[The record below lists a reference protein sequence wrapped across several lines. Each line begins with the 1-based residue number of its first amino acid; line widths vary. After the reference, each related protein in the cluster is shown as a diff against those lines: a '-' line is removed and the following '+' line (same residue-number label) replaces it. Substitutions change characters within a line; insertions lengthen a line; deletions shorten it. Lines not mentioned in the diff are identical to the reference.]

1 MIIFFK
7 HSNFEYIKM
16 YKLFVSLRYLRRKK
30 ITFFAIAGVAVGVM
44 TLVVVLSVMNG
55 FDKELRSKIR
65 GTLAHLIV
73 QKRGIYGLNNYKEV
87 IKKIESFEHVKTCA
101 PYIEGP
107 ALLNIRGAKEFTYFK
122 GIDPISEAKVGNFE
136 NYIKPFDNK
145 PQDLLMVH
153 GEKKTPS
160 AFGGIELLRIREGD
174 PETNPE
180 SFIQNG
186 EKIILVSI
194 KGWDK
199 INVKPFI
206 LTGKFKSGMYDVDKN
221 YIYIPLEIAQD
232 LAGSKDS
239 VSGISVR
246 LDDYKNAPLVRERL
260 QRELG
265 FGFYIQTWEEVRGTF
280 LKAVALEK
288 RVMAFILFFIIIVA
302 GFNILAILTMIVF
315 EKSKDIGILKSL
327 GATTKG
333 IMFIFLMNGLFIG
346 LFGSAIGTGVGL
358 AFINRINW
366 IEKTV
371 YNYSGWRPFPPE
383 VYYFNEIP
391 TVVDVKSIIII
402 ISFSIACGVL
412 FSIYPALKAARLDPI
427 ETLRYE

>member
-1 MIIFFK
+1 
-7 HSNFEYIKM
+7 M
-16 YKLFVSLRYLRRKK
+16 YKLFICFRYLRRKK
-30 ITFFAIAGVAVGVM
+30 ITFFAVAGVAVGVM
-44 TLVVVLSVMNG
+44 TLIVVLSVMSG
-55 FDKELRSKIR
+55 FDKELRLKIR
-65 GTLAHLIV
+65 GTLAHIIV
-73 QKRGIYGLNNYKEV
+73 QKRGIYGLNNYEEV
-87 IKKIESFEHVKTCA
+87 IKLIESFEHVKACA

-107 ALLNIRGAKEFTYFK
+107 ALLNVRGAKEFTYFK
-122 GIDPISEAKVGNFE
+122 GIDPEAEAKVGNFE
-136 NYIKPFDNK
+136 NYIKQFGNK
-145 PQDLLMVH
+145 PHDLLTTH

-160 AFGGIELLRIREGD
+160 AFGGIELLRIMEGS
-174 PETNPE
+174 PETSPE

-186 EKIILVSI
+186 EKVVLVSI

-206 LTGKFKSGMYDVDKN
+206 INGKFKSGMYDVDKN
-221 YIYIPLEIAQD
+221 FIYIPLKTAQE
-232 LAGSKDS
+232 LAGTKNS
-239 VSGISVR
+239 VSGISVK
-246 LDDYKNAPLVRERL
+246 LDDFKYAPLVRERL

-265 FGFYIQTWEEVRGTF
+265 YSYFIQTWEESRSTF

-315 EKSKDIGILKSL
+315 EKSKDIGILKAL

-333 IMFIFLMNGLFIG
+333 IMLIFLMNGLLIG
-346 LFGSAIGTGVGL
+346 LIGSAIGVGTGL

-391 TVVDVKSIIII
+391 TVVDIKSIIII
-402 ISFSIACGVL
+402 TSFSIACGVL

>member
-1 MIIFFK
+1 
-7 HSNFEYIKM
+7 M
-16 YKLFVSLRYLRRKK
+16 YKLFISFRYLRRKK
-30 ITFFAIAGVAVGVM
+30 ITFFAVAGVAVGVM
-44 TLVVVLSVMNG
+44 TLIVVLSVMSG
-55 FDKELRSKIR
+55 FDKELRLKIR
-65 GTLAHLIV
+65 GTLAHIIV
-73 QKRGIYGLNNYKEV
+73 QKRGIYGLNNYEEV
-87 IKKIESFEHVKTCA
+87 IKQIESFEHVKACA

-107 ALLNIRGAKEFTYFK
+107 ALLNIRGVKEFTYFK
-122 GIDPISEAKVGNFE
+122 GIEPNAEAKVGNFE
-136 NYIKPFDNK
+136 NYIKQFGNK
-145 PQDLLMVH
+145 PDDLLKTH

-160 AFGGIELLRIREGD
+160 AFGGIELLRIKEGS
-174 PETNPE
+174 PETSPE

-186 EKIILVSI
+186 EKIVLVSI

-206 LTGKFKSGMYDVDKN
+206 INGKFKSGMYDVDKN
-221 YIYIPLEIAQD
+221 YIYIPLKTAQE
-232 LAGSKDS
+232 LAGTKDS
-239 VSGISVR
+239 VSGISIK
-246 LDDYKNAPLVRERL
+246 LDDYKNAPIVRKHL

-265 FGFYIQTWEEVRGTF
+265 YSYFIQTWEESRGTF

-315 EKSKDIGILKSL
+315 EKSKDIGILKAL

-333 IMFIFLMNGLFIG
+333 IMLIFLINGLLIG
-346 LFGSAIGTGVGL
+346 LIGSAMGTGVGL

-391 TVVDVKSIIII
+391 TVVDFKSIIII
-402 ISFSIACGVL
+402 ISFSTACGVL

>member
-1 MIIFFK
+1 
-7 HSNFEYIKM
+7 M

-30 ITFFAIAGVAVGVM
+30 ITFFAVAGVAVGVM
-44 TLVVVLSVMNG
+44 TLIVVLSVMSG

-65 GTLAHLIV
+65 GTLSHLIV
-73 QKRGIYGLNNYKEV
+73 QKRGIYGLDSYKEV
-87 IKKIESFEHVKTCA
+87 VKKIESFEHVKACA

-107 ALLNIRGAKEFTYFK
+107 ALLNVRGAKEFTYFK
-122 GIDPISEAKVGNFE
+122 GIDPVAEAKVGNFE
-136 NYIKPFDNK
+136 NYIKQFGNK
-145 PQDLLMVH
+145 PQDLLTVH
-153 GEKKTPS
+153 GDKETPS
-160 AFGGIELLRIREGD
+160 AFGGVELLRIREGD

-180 SFIQNG
+180 CFIQNG
-186 EKIILVSI
+186 EKIVLVSI

-221 YIYIPLEIAQD
+221 YIYIPLKIAQN
-232 LAGSKDS
+232 LAGTKDS
-239 VSGISVR
+239 VTGISVK

-265 FGFYIQTWEEVRGTF
+265 FGFYVQTWEEVRGTF

-315 EKSKDIGILKSL
+315 EKSKDIGILKAL

-333 IMFIFLMNGLFIG
+333 IMSIFLMNGLFIG
-346 LFGSAIGTGVGL
+346 LSGSAVGAGIGL

-391 TVVDVKSIIII
+391 TVVDPKSIIVIVA
-402 ISFSIACGVL
+402 FSVACGVL